1 MASLRN
7 RRIGNNGHS
16 FGTAAIYAARS
27 DFWTYGQGDYEIEFG
42 GDSYPKEMRAYR
54 QRAKERGKK
63 YALRDEAL
71 EDQVVVVFG
80 PSISPEQ
87 AMNLLRQLANKIGR
101 RGLYIGENQ
110 HGQALFERKVNQI

>member
-1 MASLRN
+1 MTSLRN

-16 FGTAAIYAARS
+16 FGTAAIYAARPYT
-27 DFWTYGQGDYEIEFG
+27 WKHYEGDYEIEFG
-42 GDSYPKEMRAYR
+42 SKSFPREMRAYR
-54 QRAKERGKK
+54 QRAKERGKN

-80 PSISPEQ
+80 SSIDPEQ
-87 AMNLLRQLANKIGR
+87 AMNLLRKLANQIGR
-101 RGLYIGENQ
+101 RGLYTGDNR

>member
-1 MASLRN
+1 MACLRN

-110 HGQALFERKVNQI
+110 HGQALFERKVIQI

>member
-1 MASLRN
+1 MTN
-7 RRIGNNGHS
+7 RRIGNQGHS

-27 DFWTYGQGDYEIEFG
+27 DFWTYCQGDYEIELWARSF
-42 GDSYPKEMRAYR
+42 PKEMQAYR
-54 QRAKERGKK
+54 QRAKERSEK

-87 AMNLLRQLANKIGR
+87 AMHLLRQVANKIGR
-101 RGLYIGENQ
+101 RGLYTGDNRD
-110 HGQALFERKVNQI
+110 GQALFERKVNQI